1 MIPVT
6 VTFHGMQ
13 QSDRIEADIVRRAR
27 RLDRCS
33 SRISACHV
41 VVAAPP
47 RHRRTGNRL
56 GWGIE
61 VRVPRGH
68 VAISRA
74 ETVGEAFDLARRQLL
89 ERAARRRASRRGR
102 RRLPSR

>member
-6 VTFHGMQ
+6 VTFHGMR

-27 RLDRCS
+27 RLDRS
-33 SRISACHV
+33 SDRITACHV

-47 RHRRTGNRL
+47 RHHRTGNHL

-61 VRVPRGH
+61 LRVPRER

-74 ETVGEAFDLARRQLL
+74 ETAGEAFDLARRRLV

-102 RRLPSR
+102 R

>member
-6 VTFHGMQ
+6 VTFHGMR
-13 QSDRIEADIVRRAR
+13 QSDRLEADIVRRAR
-27 RLDRCS
+27 RLEHCGA
-33 SRISACHV
+33 RIGACHV

-47 RHRRTGNRL
+47 RHHKTGGHL

-61 VRVPRGH
+61 LRVPRGR

-74 ETVGEAFDLARRQLL
+74 NSAGEAFDLARRRLV
-89 ERAARRRASRRGR
+89 ERSARRRASRRGR
-102 RRLPSR
+102 H